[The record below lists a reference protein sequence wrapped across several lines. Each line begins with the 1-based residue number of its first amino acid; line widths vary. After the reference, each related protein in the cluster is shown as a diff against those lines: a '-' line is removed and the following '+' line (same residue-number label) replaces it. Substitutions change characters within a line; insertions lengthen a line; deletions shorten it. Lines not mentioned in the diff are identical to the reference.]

1 MDSSQVQ
8 NAYKQQESSRSRVY
22 QGVDEPNLVAQN
34 RDKSTDRVLQSGKSK
49 GSVSGSQS
57 YYQQSVRGNTVNLPR
72 STNYSINENS
82 ANSQKRIEA
91 EQRQKKSNSQYVNI
105 SNVTVIE
112 QQRQFRSSHKGPESD
127 SYVKSPFVKGGQ
139 KNMSNQSLQ
148 NKLTTDYKNHSLYQ
162 QEAS

>member
-1 MDSSQVQ
+1 
-8 NAYKQQESSRSRVY
+8 
-22 QGVDEPNLVAQN
+22 
-34 RDKSTDRVLQSGKSK
+34 
-49 GSVSGSQS
+49 
-57 YYQQSVRGNTVNLPR
+57 VNLPR

-91 EQRQKKSNSQYVNI
+91 DQRQKKSNSQYVNI

-112 QQRQFRSSHKGPESD
+112 QQRQFRSSHKGPESE

-148 NKLTTDYKNHSLYQ
+148 NKLTTDYKNHSLYS
-162 QEAS
+162 QEAASEEQNDALIPRTTSNWNRTNSPMNPNKLNRQIISPTDPNFSLEMSESNQDLNAAV